1 MRLDLR
7 AGLVERCP
15 GFIPYPSMTT
25 PLRLGIIGTGFIADV
40 IAHALRGTT
49 EVTLNAVA
57 SRRVETAS
65 AFALKHGSVPVF
77 ESWESLLE
85 SGTVDAVY
93 VATPT
98 SVREPICLAAA
109 AKGLAVLADKPFL
122 NRDSLQRI
130 TQACTQAGVAFL
142 DGTHFTHHPRTQAV
156 REALPLKT
164 GPLQGLRTSFFFPAL
179 DRNNIRLQPDK
190 EPTGAIGDMAWYS
203 MRAVVEYSGSDAP
216 VAECRSWAQ
225 RDAVTGGWIRGTGFV
240 RLSDGFTATWDAGYT
255 VGACLMDLDLMGTQG
270 VISMDDFVLDWEG
283 GFGSPDTTR
292 PVGFT
297 HRFGMANPATWV
309 RTETPSPQRQ
319 STQMLEAFA
328 RLARNP
334 RGPDV
339 AESIRRSLRTQELVD
354 AVVASLHD

>member
-1 MRLDLR
+1 
-7 AGLVERCP
+7 
-15 GFIPYPSMTT
+15 MTT

-57 SRRVETAS
+57 SRRAETAF
-65 AFALKHGSVPVF
+65 AFALRHGSVPVL
-77 ESWESLLE
+77 ESWESLLG
-85 SGTVDAVY
+85 SGTVVAVY

-156 REALPLKT
+156 REALALKT

-225 RDAVTGGWIRGTGFV
+225 RDAVT
-240 RLSDGFTATWDAGYT
+240 

-309 RTETPSPQRQ
+309 RTETPSPKRQ
-319 STQMLEAFA
+319 STQLLEAFA

-334 RGPDV
+334 RGPEV
-339 AESIRRSLRTQELVD
+339 VESIRRSLRTQELVD